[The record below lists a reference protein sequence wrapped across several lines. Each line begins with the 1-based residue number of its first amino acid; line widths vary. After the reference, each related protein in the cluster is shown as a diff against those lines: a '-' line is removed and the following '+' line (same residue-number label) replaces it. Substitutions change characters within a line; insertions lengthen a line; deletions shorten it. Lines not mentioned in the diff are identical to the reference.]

1 MLANLG
7 GSVSRAQKEG
17 LNWERHKGDFFPL
30 SQEKSGRVWVTLLR
44 NLES

>member
-7 GSVSRAQKEG
+7 RSVSRAQKEG
-17 LNWERHKGDFFPL
+17 LNWERNKGDVFPL
-30 SQEKSGRVWVTLLR
+30 SQEKSRRIWVTLLR